1 MNEGLAG
8 HLQHPRRSLG
18 NRHRS
23 QAMKFLRLSVEDP
36 ARASQ
41 NYNWAEQNARQA
53 LLHDFTTEENWKILA
68 EIKVLIGDDVGLRA
82 LLSDLFAVLGRDPEQ
97 IAQLTDVP
105 ILDVGM
111 ELVEAAFVRDPL
123 NPDVWFDSNDQE
135 GIQSFI
141 DRIALLDLSDPRCNV
156 LFGRRVERMWI
167 DGNDE
172 VCIPLARKLLAQ
184 RPQNFEM
191 WINLGRAHERNSS
204 YDEAWL
210 CYDQGQSY
218 AEHTGVRDSF
228 KIRMQSKLDTGEIL
242 PWSEPSIDVRDQFL
256 ERMQS
261 LARKI
266 KHHDDDDIETSELGE
281 ESESVN
287 LDLEQIKAY
296 LSENNFAA
304 AFFLARRIISRGEEW
319 AQPWLDTAKEGLDSQ
334 DDIDIP

>member
-1 MNEGLAG
+1 MNEGLSG

-23 QAMKFLRLSVEDP
+23 QAIKFLRLSREDP
-36 ARASQ
+36 ERASQ
-41 NYNWAEQNARQA
+41 NHNWAEQNARQA

-97 IAQLTDVP
+97 IAQLSDVP
-105 ILDVGM
+105 ILDVGI
-111 ELVEAAFVRDPL
+111 ELVDAAFVRDPL
-123 NPDVWFDSNDQE
+123 NPDVWFESNDNS

-141 DRIALLDLSDPRCNV
+141 VRFGLLDLSDPRCNV

-167 DGNDE
+167 DGDDE

-191 WINLGRAHERNSS
+191 WINLGRAHERNSA
-204 YDEAWL
+204 YDEAWF

-228 KIRMQSKLDTGEIL
+228 KTRMQSKLDTGEIL
-242 PWSEPSIDVRDQFL
+242 PWREPSIDVRDQFL

-261 LARKI
+261 LARRIKI
-266 KHHDDDDIETSELGE
+266 HEGAEIELPQNNEDTEY
-281 ESESVN
+281 VN
-287 LDLEQIKAY
+287 QDLVQITAY
-296 LSENNFAA
+296 LSEHNYAA

-319 AQPWLDTAKEGLDSQ
+319 AQPWLETAKERLNSQ
-334 DDIDIP
+334 DNVNIP